1 MNKHHN
7 HTSFKTFAQNVLGF
21 SDEADFELENIKGEL
36 NYSYSV
42 NKVDE
47 KIELSS
53 VLSSKKGNVERSCI
67 IKGDDEKLVS
77 LVPALLNK
85 NVVQLDHAVNVL
97 QSAQNHSEINS
108 ALFDATETLRKN
120 YGLAV
125 YYAETLAKS
134 ALTADL
140 ITFSLPQLTE
150 LAIVLGKEK
159 ELARLIAD
167 ELQSLLTDMDFLKSV
182 ENLRLI
188 QQILAAS
195 SEVSYIN
202 EQLLALSYPVDES
215 SFDAMLSIF
224 LSVSKNV
231 DDFKAFTGRAE
242 WQERLQSQQVFSRT
256 IETLSRSPVKINFI
270 TDPKRFTPIWRCF
283 DETIHVRMLF
293 RACYF
298 IADTDQELLNS
309 IDTVKLLITA
319 FSMDDADF
327 NVVYRDIR
335 RSYRTICSRQQLEH
349 ILEQVDVDEL
359 SLNKWIYL
367 FSLLQPHVEE
377 NEKLG
382 FFTQVMLMNGIPVV
396 SSEVPLTFAAALGLK
411 KLSNEIINDSLL
423 ASNCTPCLPIDVDY
437 SLKDIFSSVIEAGQ
451 TMTRSG
457 TDKGLVSIIITT
469 FNPDLDFFKL
479 SLHSLALQS
488 YQNIEVIIVDD
499 CSEQTTS
506 QKIAEICDSFENMQ
520 ITFIRNQQN
529 VGQYVSRNIAI
540 QQSKGQFIAIQD
552 DDDVSHPQRIE
563 RQVNALESESY
574 SACFTKHVRY
584 SDEGMLSVDDPRN
597 LLVLGDGPASL
608 IFKRDVL
615 NTVGGFRA
623 FRSRGDIDFRT
634 RIQRMLGEQA
644 IYHLNI
650 PLYYMRSSLKTIS
663 SLYEYLH
670 GDQLVY
676 FRKRIAILSGRK
688 ASQEECGVE

>member
-21 SDEADFELENIKGEL
+21 NDVTDTELENLNGEL
-36 NYSYSV
+36 DYSYSV

-47 KIELSS
+47 KVELLS

-67 IKGDDEKLVS
+67 IKGDDETFAS
-77 LVPALLNK
+77 LVPTLLNK
-85 NVVQLDHAVNVL
+85 NVVQLDLAVNVL
-97 QSAQNHSEINS
+97 QSSQNHNEIKS
-108 ALFDATETLRKN
+108 ALFDATETLRKD

-125 YYAETLAKS
+125 YYAETLAES

-167 ELQSLLTDMDFLKSV
+167 ELQSLLADIVFLKSV

-202 EQLLALSYPVDES
+202 EQLLTFSYPADES

-242 WQERLQSQQVFSRT
+242 WQERLQSQQVFSHT

-270 TDPKRFTPIWRCF
+270 TDPKRFATIWRSF
-283 DETIHVRMLF
+283 DEIKHVRMLF

-298 IADTDQELLNS
+298 IADSDQELLNS

-335 RSYRTICSRQQLEH
+335 RSYRTICSRRQLEH
-349 ILEQVDVDEL
+349 ILEHVDVEEL

-367 FSLLQPHVEE
+367 FSLLQPLVEE
-377 NEKLG
+377 SEKLG
-382 FFTQVMLMNGIPVV
+382 FFTQVMLTNGIPAI

-411 KLSNEIINDSLL
+411 KLSNEIVNDSLL
-423 ASNCTPCLPIDVDY
+423 ASNCTPCLPTDVDY

-488 YQNIEVIIVDD
+488 YQNIEVIVVDD
-499 CSEQTTS
+499 CSEQVS
-506 QKIAEICDSFENMQ
+506 SHKIAEICDSFESMQ

-540 QQSKGQFIAIQD
+540 RQSKGQFIAIQD

-563 RQVNALESESY
+563 RQVNALESECY

-608 IFKRDVL
+608 IFRRDVL

-688 ASQEECGVE
+688 ANQEECGVE